1 MPKPSPAEQ
10 HSSLL
15 FSYTDANKCI
25 FESLISAIWGYIIS
39 ELSVLFLSELPMNKV
54 LPFLRKTAVSS
65 LLTPKQGKLAIAKE
79 ENDGLFLRNSDEE
92 TEYFFTR
99 HRKYLWAFAP
109 CPHQGIS
116 PPQLFLSPSA

>member
-15 FSYTDANKCI
+15 FSYTDTDKCI

-54 LPFLRKTAVSS
+54 LPFLRKT
-65 LLTPKQGKLAIAKE
+65 GE
-79 ENDGLFLRNSDEE
+79 
-92 TEYFFTR
+92 
-99 HRKYLWAFAP
+99 
-109 CPHQGIS
+109 
-116 PPQLFLSPSA
+116 LSPYPEARETCHCQRRKCWALLMEF